1 MKNNQFLDLNI
12 AYMLGQ
18 LKPASGLM
26 RYISTVVDPIFRKPK
41 TFVDQLKSD
50 VPFLTKSL
58 PAYTNPDGTP
68 STRSVSNYVA
78 PYAVGIEDKRYIPEL
93 QARTQELQQNAIVN
107 KAKKDIE
114 AAQSGEQVMGNTR
127 VYWDAKTGK
136 ARSKS
141 TKVKVKVPKV
151 KVPKA
156 KKVKKLKLP
165 KVKVKKVKRRSL
177 KLVKRISTA

>member
-1 MKNNQFLDLNI
+1 
-12 AYMLGQ
+12 
-18 LKPASGLM
+18 
-26 RYISTVVDPIFRKPK
+26 V
-41 TFVDQLKSD
+41 
-50 VPFLTKSL
+50 
-58 PAYTNPDGTP
+58 
-68 STRSVSNYVA
+68 NYVRGGLFG
-78 PYAVGIEDKRYIPEL
+78 PYNLPEAKQYRDEKRTPLSEKQSAEFKKAEDK
-93 QARTQELQQNAIVN
+93 QAAYQKVIDDRQKKREIDA
-107 KAKKDIE
+107 AKDKI
-114 AAQSGEQVMGNTR
+114 QSAGEGQTTIGNTR